1 MSCYKCLNP
10 LEGVQVHGLHK
21 QCFAEWFR
29 VTESDMQFALTM
41 KTAGN
46 SNDPAAHLNSS
57 FFHGKFKK
65 YSARLGGSGYIIK
78 VRQEPFVELPAA
90 EYLCNQIA
98 KSLQLEVPD
107 FFLIKLEGQV
117 DAFVCKNF
125 MEKHA
130 DANLLHLYRLMGE
143 RPFDLENVME
153 IILTHTGD
161 EREAERF
168 VRICLFDALI
178 GNHDRHGRNLAFIQT
193 PGGKIL
199 APFYDNPSCLAIE
212 EEWLLKAFHEPCCK
226 IHTSAS
232 SEPKMRDYAMEFGRL
247 GYEFLLNE
255 FAQLIDMSKIRN
267 LIAQAFI
274 SDARKGAFLKL
285 IERRHDELQAGLK
298 NV

>member
-1 MSCYKCLNP
+1 MSCYKCLDP
-10 LEGVQVHGLHK
+10 LEGDLIHGLHK
-21 QCFAEWFR
+21 KCFAEWFR
-29 VTESDMQFALTM
+29 VEESEMQFTLTM

-46 SNDPAAHLNSS
+46 SNDPSAHLNSS

-78 VRQEPFVELPAA
+78 VRQEPFFELPAS

-98 KSLQLEVPD
+98 KTLRLEIPD

-130 DANLLHLYRLMGE
+130 DANLLHLYRLTGE
-143 RPFDLENVME
+143 KPFDLANV
-153 IILTHTGD
+153 IDVILHHTED
-161 EREAERF
+161 EREIERF

-193 PGGKIL
+193 PNRKTL

-212 EEWLLKAFHEPCCK
+212 EEWLLGAFHEPCCK
-226 IHTSAS
+226 IHTSKS
-232 SEPKMRDYAMEFGRL
+232 FEPKMSDYVVEFQTPGIR
-247 GYEFLLNE
+247 
-255 FAQLIDMSKIRN
+255 IDYRGICSNDRY
-267 LIAQAFI
+267 
-274 SDARKGAFLKL
+274 
-285 IERRHDELQAGLK
+285 
-298 NV
+298 V